1 MRYRSKAAAL
11 VAAVAVAGCGDSGT
25 NPGGGTGGDD
35 AAARFEQL
43 ADSVDGEGWSP
54 TAEALRHAAKIVRL
68 AGGATPV
75 TLTIDGEVRRFDAVA
90 EQLDFPNIVCNWPDS
105 TVVPPDSGGVPPPDT
120 VVVPPPDTVVVPP
133 PPDTTVVPGDSVGG
147 PEPEP
152 TPSGGGGGC
161 EQVGTWSMR
170 TLIAWEPEKMSEVV
184 RIVTDLGQTEVEPGV
199 PDVMTGLPTGSASDG
214 ASDPP
219 PAVPDSAVGEFP
231 GFLGEYLVDE
241 AGVSYAVEGTQSND
255 LVGSAGECTERTVT
269 LDWARFE
276 CSAAQYRFEFDMRTE
291 MARIDPLPS
300 PTPSG
305 DSHELA
311 MSATT
316 IDGVR
321 LEVIEWV
328 PPAPPP
334 IPVDPPPGPP
344 PDSTGVPPGPPP
356 PAPPPVDSTGVSP
369 EG

>member
-1 MRYRSKAAAL
+1 MRYRSKVAAL
-11 VAAVAVAGCGDSGT
+11 AAVVAVAGCDDSGT
-25 NPGGGTGGDD
+25 NPGNGTGGDD
-35 AAARFEQL
+35 TAARFEQL

-68 AGGATPV
+68 VGGATPV
-75 TLTIDGEVRRFDAVA
+75 TLTIDGEARRFDAVA
-90 EQLDFPNIVCNWPDS
+90 EQLDFPNIVCTWTDS
-105 TVVPPDSGGVPPPDT
+105 TVVPPDSGVAPPPDT
-120 VVVPPPDTVVVPP
+120 TVVPP
-133 PPDTTVVPGDSVGG
+133 PPDTTVVPGDSVISG
-147 PEPEP
+147 PESDP
-152 TPSGGGGGC
+152 TPSGGGGEC

-184 RIVTDLGQTEVEPGV
+184 RIVTDLGRTEVEPGV

-214 ASDPP
+214 AGDPAP
-219 PAVPDSAVGEFP
+219 TVPDSAVGEFP
-231 GFLGEYLVDE
+231 GFLGEYLVGE
-241 AGVSYAVEGTQSND
+241 GGVFYAVEGTQSND

-276 CSAAQYRFEFDMRTE
+276 CSAAQYRFEFDMRAE
-291 MARIDPLPS
+291 MMRFDPLPS

-305 DSHELA
+305 ESHELA

-334 IPVDPPPGPP
+334 YPVDPPPG
-344 PDSTGVPPGPPP
+344 
-356 PAPPPVDSTGVSP
+356 PPPVDSTGVSP

>member
-11 VAAVAVAGCGDSGT
+11 AAVVAVAGCGDSGT
-25 NPGGGTGGDD
+25 NPGDGTGGDD
-35 AAARFEQL
+35 TAERFEQL

-75 TLTIDGEVRRFDAVA
+75 TLTIDGEARRFDAVA
-90 EQLDFPNIVCNWPDS
+90 EQLDFPTIVCNFPDS
-105 TVVPPDSGGVPPPDT
+105 
-120 VVVPPPDTVVVPP
+120 
-133 PPDTTVVPGDSVGG
+133 TVVPGDSVIGG

-152 TPSGGGGGC
+152 TPPSGEGGC

-184 RIVTDLGQTEVEPGV
+184 RIVADLGQTEVQPGV
-199 PDVMTGLPTGSASDG
+199 PDVMTGLPTSSERGG
-214 ASDPP
+214 AGAPP
-219 PAVPDSAVGEFP
+219 TTPDSAVGEFP

-241 AGVSYAVEGTQSND
+241 AGIFYAVEGTQSND
-255 LVGSAGECTERTVT
+255 LTGSTGECTEDAVT

-276 CSAAQYRFEFDMRTE
+276 CAAAEFRFEFEMRVE
-291 MARIDPLPS
+291 MLRIDPLPS
-300 PTPSG
+300 PTP
-305 DSHELA
+305 DQESHELA
-311 MSATT
+311 MGATA

-321 LEVIEWV
+321 LKVVEWT
-328 PPAPPP
+328 PPP
-334 IPVDPPPGPP
+334 IPVDPPPAPP
-344 PDSTGVPPGPPP
+344 PG
-356 PAPPPVDSTGVSP
+356 PPPVDSTGVWP